1 MTFLKRFSAVTTVTF
16 SILVLIFP
24 LSTSSAK
31 GKPEKEDDSGSQ
43 VTVCHFNGHN
53 GDFVTFNNI
62 DHPNGQPQCDAQ
74 GGNAL
79 VIGENA
85 CGKGHG
91 AEESFF
97 ACSEGHLQS
106 DGTEE
111 ESDDGYTTY
120 PDSDDECDSELDENC
135 EPPAA

>member
-1 MTFLKRFSAVTTVTF
+1 MTFLKRFSAAMTVAL

-24 LSTSSAK
+24 LSTASAK
-31 GKPEKEDDSGSQ
+31 GKPDKEDDSGPQ
-43 VTVCHFNGHN
+43 VTVCHFNGHD

-62 DHPNGQPQCDAQ
+62 DHPDGQPQCEAK

-79 VIGENA
+79 VIAESS

-91 AEESFF
+91 AEEFYF
-97 ACSEGHLQS
+97 TCSEGYLQS

-111 ESDDGYTTY
+111 ESAEEFTRYSDT
-120 PDSDDECDSELDENC
+120 DDECDSELDENC